1 MTSLDIFNYSG
12 YELRSEL
19 VDGEPWFVAGD
30 AARILDIQNVRQ
42 VVSGFERDDVSS
54 TYATDSL
61 GREVL
66 MTTISE
72 AGLYELVFQSRKPEA
87 KAFRRWVMHDVLP
100 ALRKTGTYTL
110 EAQPAL
116 PQSYAEALR
125 ALADEAEKREQ
136 LQLKVVE
143 DAPKVAYIDEFVSR
157 DDLVKFRIAAA
168 EIGIAEGEL
177 RDRLIA
183 RGWIYRQKIGTRWS
197 SSKQRQENEFE
208 YRAYSDHAAKFK
220 PVPQH
225 NAPRYSNGQVKQTL
239 YIRSAFL
246 PQIKK
251 AVTA

>member
-1 MTSLDIFNYSG
+1 MSALDIFEYSG
-12 YELRSEL
+12 QQVRTIII
-19 VDGEPWFVAGD
+19 DDEPWFVAVDVCAVLGISNSRD
-30 AARILDIQNVRQ
+30 ALSRLDADEKGVGIADTLGGQQQ
-42 VVSGFERDDVSS
+42 VSVV
-54 TYATDSL
+54 T
-61 GREVL
+61 
-66 MTTISE
+66 E
-72 AGLYELVFQSRKPEA
+72 AGLYGLTWTSRKDEA
-87 KAFRRWVMHDVLP
+87 AQFRRWVKHEVLP
-100 ALRKTGTYTL
+100 SINKTGTYTI
-110 EAQPAL
+110 ETQPAL
-116 PQSYAEALR
+116 PQSYADALR